1 MFLGSQHSW
10 QTTRK
15 PNAISAK
22 PVANTETCPNRPN
35 AKLAGAFAAQRA
47 STRPRFVL
55 GASSCISA
63 QAHGSLLA
71 APSWMVKGHGAPA
84 GLGVRRVGA
93 ARNQSVILEDPAGA
107 TCGGRQETLPDRV
120 SDKDAAGRRYPSY
133 CRRASVSSLGSIAG
147 APIALRI
154 WRIDLRRASRNV
166 RLAFSVRCQ
175 RSATCTACGRA
186 VAQLRTPMASAME
199 GLAPCGLRPTCDRC
213 SSSSALAIPGAIGFQ
228 GLGCDGQANM
238 AASHN
243 LERQPFYTSKT
254 PSTYAPTSSA
264 RLVTVIVR

>member
-1 MFLGSQHSW
+1 
-10 QTTRK
+10 
-15 PNAISAK
+15 
-22 PVANTETCPNRPN
+22 
-35 AKLAGAFAAQRA
+35 
-47 STRPRFVL
+47 VL

-147 APIALRI
+147 APIAPRI

-213 SSSSALAIPGAIGFQ
+213 SSNSALAIPGAIGFQ